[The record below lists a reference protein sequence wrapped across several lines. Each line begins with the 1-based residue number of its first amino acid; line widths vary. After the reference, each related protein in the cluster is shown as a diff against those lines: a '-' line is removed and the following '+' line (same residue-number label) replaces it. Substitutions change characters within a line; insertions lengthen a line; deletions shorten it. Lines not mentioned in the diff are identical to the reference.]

1 MAILREKDYSY
12 FIKKLYYL
20 IKKETKTQR
29 IKLLPKI
36 MKLVNG
42 RSKI

>member
-20 IKKETKTQR
+20 IKKETKTQDY
-29 IKLLPKI
+29 IA
-36 MKLVNG
+36 
-42 RSKI
+42 SKDHEASKW